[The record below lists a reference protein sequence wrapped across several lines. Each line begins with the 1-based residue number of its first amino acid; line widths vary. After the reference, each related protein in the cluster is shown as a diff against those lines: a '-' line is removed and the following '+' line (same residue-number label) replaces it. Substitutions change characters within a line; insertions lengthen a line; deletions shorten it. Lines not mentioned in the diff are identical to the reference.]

1 MQTWGIAI
9 SASILQN
16 ELKTRLPPSFV
27 AQFPAGVEIAYAVIP
42 LIPGLEPGLQQ
53 EVREAFAA
61 SMSTV
66 WKAMIG
72 FSAAGLLTMLLMRE
86 VPMQKHTDDTFG
98 LENAPVEEN
107 LEVASHSGLFLAD
120 KA

>member
-1 MQTWGIAI
+1 MI
-9 SASILQN
+9 
-16 ELKTRLPPSFV
+16 PS
-27 AQFPAGVEIAYAVIP
+27 
-42 LIPGLEPGLQQ
+42 LEPELQR

-86 VPMQKHTDDTFG
+86 VPMQTHTDEKYG
-98 LENAPVEEN
+98 LEGTGSGSSDSGKGSSVTCEDSPS
-107 LEVASHSGLFLAD
+107 ASGS
-120 KA
+120 KSSV